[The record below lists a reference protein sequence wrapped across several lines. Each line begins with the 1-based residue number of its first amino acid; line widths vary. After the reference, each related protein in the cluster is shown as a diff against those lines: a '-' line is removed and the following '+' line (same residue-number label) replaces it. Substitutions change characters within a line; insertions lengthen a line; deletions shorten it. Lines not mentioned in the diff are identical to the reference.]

1 MKPDEASIGINP
13 FPVQAIAVPAMD
25 DFAVDPERSSI
36 DFRVKHL
43 GITFVYGRFRH
54 VVGRYLAPSDGPGE
68 ADIDIGVR
76 VADIDTG
83 NAVRDGHL
91 RSPDFFDAEK
101 YPWIRFKS
109 VSIESL
115 DAHSFRVL
123 GDLSLHGVTRRIT
136 VEASHTSSGADGQGR
151 TRTGFQTKFTIL
163 RSDFGMKK
171 MLGGVGDRVELTVRI
186 EGVPQK

>member
-1 MKPDEASIGINP
+1 MKPDEANVDLNP
-13 FPVQAIAVPAMD
+13 FPARSNAVAAMD
-25 DFAVDPERSSI
+25 DSAIDPDRSSI

-54 VVGRYLAPSDGPGE
+54 VVGRYLAPSDGPGK

-91 RSPDFFDAEK
+91 RGPDFFDAGK
-101 YPWIRFKS
+101 YPWIRFRS

-115 DAHSFRVL
+115 DAQSFRVL

-136 VEASHTSSGADGQGR
+136 VEASHTSSRADGQGH

-163 RSDFGMKK
+163 RSDYGMKK